1 MTIKTILLVF
11 IFTIIIG
18 NKASAQ
24 DNEKIDI
31 LLVGFDHLSQMDNGT
46 ATSDIFSSKK
56 QKEIILLAE
65 KLKSFAADMILVE
78 KEASEQKTL
87 DSLYRSFV
95 KGKIQLSDIENGASE
110 TFQVG
115 FRLARML
122 QLNRV
127 FGIDHYESTS
137 QSLLDSGKNIDVFK
151 NGLGALINIAR
162 PLKKSVQK
170 DSLSIYEYIKIMNQP
185 EMINLSYNAL
195 FNLPAYVIEGEFSEN
210 GTNTVDIGSIDNRY
224 IGAEYITLFY
234 NRNLKIYS
242 NILNTQLDQ
251 NSKRIILIMGQLH
264 IGVLMDLLKHN
275 SRYNVRDISDY
286 LD

>member
-11 IFTIIIG
+11 IFTIIIA

-56 QKEIILLAE
+56 QKEIILLTE

-95 KGKIQLSDIENGASE
+95 KGNIQLSNIENGASE